1 MKQEKTILVEITL
14 NGEISTLKE
23 LASLAHTAGATVAGK
38 ITQNRESPDQRYY
51 IGPGK
56 LNELKNM
63 VEKESANLI
72 IFNNELKPSETRNLQ
87 DHLRVKVID
96 RTGLILDIFAQHAN
110 SREGK
115 LQVEVAQLNYT
126 LTHLSG
132 KGIELSRLGGGIG
145 TRGPGETKLEM
156 DRRRIRKNI
165 SQLRKELDTL
175 RENRSLRR
183 QSRRHSLIPVAAI
196 VGYTNSGKSTLL
208 NTLTKAGVLV
218 ENKLFATL
226 DPTTRKM
233 ELPNRWNLLLT
244 DTVGF
249 IQKLPHGLVEAFKAT
264 LEEVTEADL
273 LIHVIDSSAAD
284 LEGHIDAVYNILED
298 LKAISKPIITVFNKT
313 DTLKKKLPRK
323 LIKKYKPAVE
333 ISALK
338 GEGTDKLLEA
348 IVKQLKESMKRVEFR
363 IPLAKGDIISLIHD
377 RGNVISTKYTDKFC
391 ELKAEVDEITAKRLE
406 SFIK

>member
-87 DHLRVKVID
+87 DHLRIKVID

-145 TRGPGETKLEM
+145 TRGPGETKLET

-165 SQLRKELDTL
+165 SQLRKELRNIGFPWKWRIHLTV
-175 RENRSLRR
+175 
-183 QSRRHSLIPVAAI
+183 QS
-196 VGYTNSGKSTLL
+196 
-208 NTLTKAGVLV
+208 
-218 ENKLFATL
+218 
-226 DPTTRKM
+226 
-233 ELPNRWNLLLT
+233 
-244 DTVGF
+244 
-249 IQKLPHGLVEAFKAT
+249 
-264 LEEVTEADL
+264 
-273 LIHVIDSSAAD
+273 
-284 LEGHIDAVYNILED
+284 HIEHY
-298 LKAISKPIITVFNKT
+298 
-313 DTLKKKLPRK
+313 
-323 LIKKYKPAVE
+323 
-333 ISALK
+333 
-338 GEGTDKLLEA
+338 
-348 IVKQLKESMKRVEFR
+348 QQ
-363 IPLAKGDIISLIHD
+363 
-377 RGNVISTKYTDKFC
+377 
-391 ELKAEVDEITAKRLE
+391 RL
-406 SFIK
+406 